1 MHSYEETIAQG
12 HLFTACTFLL
22 RTSQPKD
29 SDFRGKGEEGM
40 SNEEVVLR
48 NALMYRYMGAR
59 VALYRMAK
67 KAI

>member
-1 MHSYEETIAQG
+1 
-12 HLFTACTFLL
+12 
-22 RTSQPKD
+22 
-29 SDFRGKGEEGM
+29 M